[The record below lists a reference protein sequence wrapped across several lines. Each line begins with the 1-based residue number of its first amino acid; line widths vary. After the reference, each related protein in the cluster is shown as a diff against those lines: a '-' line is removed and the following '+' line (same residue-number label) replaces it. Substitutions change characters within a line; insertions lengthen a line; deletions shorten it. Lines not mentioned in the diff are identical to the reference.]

1 MEATTENGRLVL
13 TRRIGEAIQVGDDVC
28 VQVVRI
34 DGSKVR
40 IGISAPRDVRILR
53 AELEPKG

>member
-1 MEATTENGRLVL
+1 MESTDNGRLVL